1 MDILIKVSQ
10 FLLGLSILI
19 ILHEAGHFFSA
30 RFFKIKVE
38 KFYLFFDPW
47 FSLFKFKKGDT
58 EYGIG
63 WLPLGGYVKIA
74 GMIDES
80 MDKEAMKQPPQPWE
94 FRSKPAWQRLI
105 VMIAGVTVNVL
116 LAIVVY
122 CMVLFVWG
130 SEYLPTKN
138 VKYGIYC
145 DSTAMKMGLRN
156 GDQIQSVDGKPVDD
170 FNKVALTVIMD
181 KAHSIE
187 VLRNGQPQTIAIN
200 GDNLS
205 DILKNPGDFMQ
216 PRYPCEV
223 DSIIPGMAAEK
234 AGLKKGDKILKL
246 DTLSTPYFQDFKTAV
261 VKDSNKDITLT
272 VNSGGEIKTLNAHVN
287 HDGTIGFH
295 QKDPTS
301 YFETVKKKYSV
312 IGCIPAGL
320 NLAVESFKGYI
331 KQVNVIFT
339 VKGATKQVGGFG
351 TILKAYGSVWSWQHF
366 WLLTGFL
373 SIMLAFLNI
382 LPIPA
387 LDGGHVL
394 FLLYEMITKRKPS
407 DKFLEYAQWVGMI
420 LLLSL
425 IVFANGNDIFKAFH
439 K

>member
-1 MDILIKVSQ
+1 MDILIKITQ

-30 RFFKIKVE
+30 RLFKIKVE

-47 FSLFKFKKGDT
+47 FSLIKFKKGDT

-80 MDKEAMKQPPQPWE
+80 MDKEAMKLPPQPWE

-116 LAIVVY
+116 LAVVIY
-122 CMVLFVWG
+122 SMVLFVWG
-130 SEYLPTKN
+130 TETLPTKN

-145 DSTAMKMGLRN
+145 DSTAIRMGLRN
-156 GDQIQSVDGKPVDD
+156 GDKVVSVDGKYIEN
-170 FNKVALTVIMD
+170 FD
-181 KAHSIE
+181 KIPLDIILDKSHSIQ
-187 VLRNGQPQTIAIN
+187 VTRNGQPVNIPITEN
-200 GDNLS
+200 
-205 DILKNPGDFMQ
+205 DISLILLNPAEFIQ
-216 PRYPCEV
+216 AQYPCVVDSVPAGSPAEKSGISKG
-223 DSIIPGMAAEK
+223 DSIIKIDSSATPSYQAFK
-234 AGLKKGDKILKL
+234 AI
-246 DTLSTPYFQDFKTAV
+246 V
-261 VKDSNKDITLT
+261 VKDSNKDVSLT
-272 VNSGGEIKTLNAHVN
+272 VVSKGQTKTLSAHV
-287 HDGTIGFH
+287 DKEGKIGFY
-295 QKDPTS
+295 QKNPATFFDLN
-301 YFETVKKKYSV
+301 KNHYSL
-312 IGCIPAGL
+312 IGCIPAGIK
-320 NLAVESFKGYI
+320 LAIESLGGYV
-331 KQVNVIFT
+331 KQVKIIAT

-351 TILKAYGSVWSWQHF
+351 TILKAYGSVWNWQHF
-366 WLLTGFL
+366 WMLTGFL

-394 FLLYEMITKRKPS
+394 FLLYEIITKRKPS

-425 IVFANGNDIFKAFH
+425 LVFANGNDIFKYFH